1 MIADNYRESNAAF
14 CASIPS
20 ETPPLTGTEI
30 FWDAFEQGP
39 LEDQAQRS
47 ISNFGD
53 SGYWTDNDGARP
65 VPWNSC
71 NDYPPLT
78 GPLDRNIFPSGLGNF
93 EAFLEQDIDGH
104 FFHSADAGLSN
115 PCTAEVPRM
124 APPVH
129 QDSPILSDET
139 SHRTYTSLVLGNHR
153 GEKSLALATVES
165 EEAVL
170 CSEDP
175 FMGWASKKANHLFDD
190 YGWVLSHVEHL

>member
-1 MIADNYRESNAAF
+1 MIADYYRESNAAF

-20 ETPPLTGTEI
+20 ETPPSIGTEI

-53 SGYWTDNDGARP
+53 SGYWTDNDGAGP

-71 NDYPPLT
+71 NDYPPLP

-93 EAFLEQDIDGH
+93 EAFPEQDVDRQFPNSGDTDLSIPCA
-104 FFHSADAGLSN
+104 AD
-115 PCTAEVPRM
+115 VPRI
-124 APPVH
+124 APPAH
-129 QDSPILSDET
+129 HDTPTLSDE
-139 SHRTYTSLVLGNHR
+139 SSYRTYTALLGNHDCQ
-153 GEKSLALATVES
+153 KSLPTAAGES
-165 EEAVL
+165 EDAVL